1 MDLRSVREEAI
12 EAATRSLFEKNGIV
26 PDEDSEEWEEEYRR
40 QFELAKKRHAAAGET
55 AAVPA
60 AAPSAA
66 APSTAAAL
74 PELDGTAEQARWA
87 ATIREDRLREIR
99 DPQIRAWL
107 ARTWTRSKSWIDTRG
122 LSPEAFAE
130 RARVW
135 HGAHRRQMAE
145 QAKASAA
152 ARANEAA
159 AAAALKA
166 RLDAAGITA
175 DGLLEL
181 IDAAER
187 LPAAPLKA
195 KLAEIS
201 ASGRHLRVFETAD
214 PIVLLV
220 KEKNGQGQSEY
231 GIEYDEGLVADLRLY
246 AEALELH

>member
-12 EAATRSLFEKNGIV
+12 EAATRSLFDKNGFV

-40 QFELAKKRHAAAGET
+40 QFELAKQRHKAAGDPV
-55 AAVPA
+55 AKPA
-60 AAPSAA
+60 AAPPPAA
-66 APSTAAAL
+66 AAAL

-107 ARTWTRSKSWIDTRG
+107 ARDWTRSKSWIDTRG
-122 LSPEAFAE
+122 LSPETFAE

-135 HGAHRRQMAE
+135 HAEHRRQSAE
-145 QAKASAA
+145 RAKASAA
-152 ARANEAA
+152 ERASEAA
-159 AAAALKA
+159 AAAALQA
-166 RLDAAGITA
+166 RLAEAGITA
-175 DGLLEL
+175 LGLLEL

-201 ASGRHLRVFETAD
+201 ADGRHLRVFETAD
-214 PIVLLV
+214 SVTLLV
-220 KEKNGQGQSEY
+220 KEKNAQGQSEY
-231 GIEYDEGLVADLRLY
+231 GIEYDEGLVADLKLY
-246 AEALELH
+246 AQALELH